1 MPFRIAK
8 HIVPTGLEH
17 LLPHVVPFAL
27 VLARL
32 GGLFVFA
39 PLISSIVV
47 PMRIKVMF
55 VLAFACAVYPMTPSL
70 MTPAVDIDVLSLAP
84 LMVMEVAIG
93 VVIGV
98 LAAVPLLA
106 LEMSGVLIGQQM
118 GFGLAKVFNPEVDF
132 DTDLI
137 GQVLFYI
144 ASGAYL
150 AAGGVETVFGTVV
163 ETFGKVPIG
172 GFAASEAP
180 LDVLV
185 GVVTAGFQLAW
196 RVAAPVTAT
205 ILLLITVMGIVGKTM
220 PQINIMSVGFTA
232 KVLAGLGMLSA
243 SIYAMH
249 TPVWDYVVESLHEVI
264 RWAGSIAGVVVI

>member
-1 MPFRIAK
+1 M
-8 HIVPTGLEH
+8 PTGIEH
-17 LLPHVVPFAL
+17 LLVHVVPFAL

-32 GGLFVFA
+32 SGLFVFA
-39 PLISSIVV
+39 PLISSIVI
-47 PMRIKVMF
+47 PMRLKALF
-55 VLAFACAVYPMTPSL
+55 VIAMACAVYPLAPHTMAPPS
-70 MTPAVDIDVLSLAP
+70 DIDILSLA
-84 LMVMEVAIG
+84 LMMVMEVAIG
-93 VVIGV
+93 VVVGV

-150 AAGGVETVFGTVV
+150 AAGGIETIFGAVV
-163 ETFGKVPIG
+163 DTFGKVPIG
-172 GFAASEAP
+172 GFAPAQAP
-180 LDVLV
+180 LDTLVLLV
-185 GVVTAGFQLAW
+185 NAGFQLAW

-205 ILLLITVMGIVGKTM
+205 ILLLISVMGIIGKTM

-232 KVLAGLGMLSA
+232 KILAGLAMLSG
-243 SIYAMH
+243 SIYAMQV
-249 TPVWDYVVESLHEVI
+249 PVWDYVVESLHDII
-264 RWAGSIAGVVVI
+264 RWTGSLAGGLTL